1 MLLKSCVRVLLS
13 RYLGIGGKVLCFG
26 VVFLVSGVLAK
37 CGATVLPKS
46 ECLQHD
52 IWAEVVRK
60 RDLTQSPHIATVQFA
75 QTRTPMRIA
84 HAPMFD
90 ATPECA
96 LL

>member
-1 MLLKSCVRVLLS
+1 M
-13 RYLGIGGKVLCFG
+13 IGGKVLCFG

-60 RDLTQSPHIATVQFA
+60 RDLTQSPHI
-75 QTRTPMRIA
+75 I
-84 HAPMFD
+84 
-90 ATPECA
+90 
-96 LL
+96 